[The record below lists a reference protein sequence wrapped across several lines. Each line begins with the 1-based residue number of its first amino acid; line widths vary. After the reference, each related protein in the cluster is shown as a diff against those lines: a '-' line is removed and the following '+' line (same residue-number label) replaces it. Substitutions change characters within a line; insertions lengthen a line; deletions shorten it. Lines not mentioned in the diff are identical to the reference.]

1 VKLRL
6 QSADG
11 LFFAIHRW
19 QLQNFAS
26 QYQTDRDGKDWNVET
41 GMNATASRAR
51 TNLFNGKQIWLLLL
65 ALASVVS
72 AAARAQSG
80 AAKPAS
86 TAAQEQSAAANNPA
100 AAGNEEEVPAV
111 TLSPTATRQQRTEQ
125 AWKILTDAATD
136 MKHTQTRLQALTA
149 LGLLRSP
156 RSAKL
161 VADAMADPG
170 LDVRAAAAL
179 AAGLNRD
186 RTLEPNLLS
195 LLDDKE
201 PQVAFTAAMT
211 LSKMGDR
218 SGDDILVAVVDGE
231 RSAGPTMM
239 HGAEHKIDN
248 DLHNPEMLA
257 WMGAMQGAEMF
268 MGPFGYG
275 IAAFEFMHQSGGDL
289 ARVSAIEQIS
299 KEMTEPVHK
308 KLLAALGDKD
318 AAVRAAA
325 AEALADYHDNATSAA
340 IYPLFADKKVPVR
353 LIAAAAYLRTTGVP
367 GPLPVVAARAVR
379 AGR

>member
-1 VKLRL
+1 
-6 QSADG
+6 
-11 LFFAIHRW
+11 
-19 QLQNFAS
+19 
-26 QYQTDRDGKDWNVET
+26 
-41 GMNATASRAR
+41 
-51 TNLFNGKQIWLLLL
+51 
-65 ALASVVS
+65 
-72 AAARAQSG
+72 
-80 AAKPAS
+80 
-86 TAAQEQSAAANNPA
+86 
-100 AAGNEEEVPAV
+100 
-111 TLSPTATRQQRTEQ
+111 
-125 AWKILTDAATD
+125 
-136 MKHTQTRLQALTA
+136 
-149 LGLLRSP
+149 
-156 RSAKL
+156 
-161 VADAMADPG
+161 MADPG

>member
-275 IAAFEFMHQSGGDL
+275 IAAFEFIHQSGGDL